1 MSHATRLRRHAASA
15 GKVERAEGPREHASG
30 MERPVRG
37 RVMERASRGAGVP
50 GDLEEV

>member
-1 MSHATRLRRHAASA
+1 VRHAIRLRRVAASA
-15 GKVERAEGPREHASG
+15 DKAERRKGPREHASR